1 MKLIFDIGY
10 NKGAFAKE
18 CFATYPFCVVVG
30 VEPNQWITDFSAQ
43 ATRSPTGQ
51 THWTCHKEFMQE
63 AIETMIHNRSTG
75 RLKLITA
82 AATSKADGAPINFH
96 MSPMEPGISTASNEF
111 RTKSRFAIGSVRNPF
126 PRSWW
131 DSRTGGIQVPS
142 ITLDEIVRQYGT
154 PDLIKIDVEGY
165 EYEVL
170 LGLATKQ
177 KTICFEWTEEM
188 PHVLYK
194 GVEHLQSIGY
204 REFGIIGYFVEGQ
217 YSETVTFNEQ
227 GDPFLVEPDNYYA
240 WEEIEIDKVIQP
252 DRRINYGM
260 LFAR

>member
-30 VEPNQWITDFSAQ
+30 VEPNPCLTDFSDQVQKHSA
-43 ATRSPTGQ
+43 AGRA
-51 THWTCHKEFMQE
+51 HWKCHEEFMQE

-75 RLKLITA
+75 RLKLIA
-82 AATSKADGAPINFH
+82 AAAGSAPGGAPISFH
-96 MSPMEPGISTASNEF
+96 LSPMEPGIATASREF
-111 RTKSRFAIGSVRNPF
+111 RMKSRFALGSELDPN
-126 PRSWW
+126 PRSQWAPV
-131 DSRTGGIQVPS
+131 SGIRVPS
-142 ITLDEIVRQYGT
+142 TTLDEIVEQHGS

-170 LGLATKQ
+170 KGLSTRQNK
-177 KTICFEWTEEM
+177 ICFEWTEEM
-188 PHVLYK
+188 PHVLHK

-204 REFGIIGYFVEGQ
+204 QEFGIIGYFVEGQ
-217 YSETVTFNEQ
+217 YSQTVTFNEQ

-240 WEEIEIDKVIQP
+240 WEEIEIDEVIQP